1 MGRRRLARR
10 DIIVAIIGLII
21 GLAAL
26 LLWLSPRVIEPD
38 PEEVTLSA
46 LKPLVITLNRP
57 VSPDSVPAHFFI
69 SPDVPGTL
77 DVSGRQIIFQP
88 DEPFDYDRTY
98 TVSLSP
104 GIRGSNGLPGLVG
117 ATLTYVVE
125 EPHLL
130 FLREVDGRSNLWRRG
145 PDGVL
150 HQLTDEPAGVWD
162 FESAPD
168 GQGILFS
175 SLGPDGSADL
185 VLLASDGSR
194 DVVLECPD
202 ERCISG
208 QWQPGGPLIAFE
220 RIPLAEDAN
229 NTAEVWLL
237 DTSNGALEPAIES
250 NALSETGLL
259 GRENN
264 SPRWST
270 DGRYLALFHPD
281 ARVVL
286 IRDLVGGSIN
296 LVPANLEIMGG
307 WSPAAGR
314 LSYSELA
321 FGQEISVDPDDP
333 PGADSSTAIPSLYNH
348 ITVVDVDTELATD
361 LSAGQEMD
369 YGRPAWHPDG
379 EALAVPRGTKGGA
392 WQIWLLAVDGGDPQV
407 LTNNPSMNHSA
418 LAWSPAGQQL
428 AFMGNDRGDSS
439 TGPAVWLLDTD
450 TGQVEMIIEG
460 AYLPAWQP

>member
-1 MGRRRLARR
+1 
-10 DIIVAIIGLII
+10 
-21 GLAAL
+21 
-26 LLWLSPRVIEPD
+26 
-38 PEEVTLSA
+38 
-46 LKPLVITLNRP
+46 
-57 VSPDSVPAHFFI
+57 
-69 SPDVPGTL
+69 
-77 DVSGRQIIFQP
+77 
-88 DEPFDYDRTY
+88 
-98 TVSLSP
+98 
-104 GIRGSNGLPGLVG
+104 
-117 ATLTYVVE
+117 
-125 EPHLL
+125 
-130 FLREVDGRSNLWRRG
+130 
-145 PDGVL
+145 VL
-150 HQLTDEPAGVWD
+150 HQLTDEPDGVWD
-162 FESAPD
+162 FQAAPD

-175 SLGPDGSADL
+175 SIGPTGSTDL

-194 DVVLECPD
+194 VVVLECPD

-250 NALSETGLL
+250 NVLSETGVL

-264 SPRWST
+264 SPRWSA

-321 FGQEISVDPDDP
+321 FGQELSIDPADP

-361 LSAGQEMD
+361 LSAGQKMD

-392 WQIWLLAVDGGDPQV
+392 WQIWLLAVEGGDPQV
-407 LTNNPSMNHSA
+407 LTNNPSMNHSS
-418 LAWSPAGQQL
+418 LAWSPAGQHL